1 MSGIHISATVSSG
14 ISERLLN
21 LLDLLG
27 QKGYKIAGTGV
38 LEAIKTHL
46 VARDAVPNKNRW
58 PKTHFNDRARKQTF
72 LTTSPTDATVHI
84 ALVGFGTFVT
94 GKPDVIK
101 PVNAKFLTI
110 PARPEAY
117 GKRAREFSD
126 LHFAIVDD
134 FYGRPRPALVR
145 AAQTLFKFGRK
156 VKGKSAVKDVEEV
169 GGEVYFWL
177 AKSVHPK
184 PHPEALPKTE
194 DLKRAAVGELES
206 YASTL

>member
-1 MSGIHISATVSSG
+1 MNGIQITATVKNG
-14 ISERLLN
+14 MSERLLN

-27 QKGYKIAGTGV
+27 QKGYKIAGVGV
-38 LEAIKTHL
+38 LEAIKSHL
-46 VARDAVPNKNRW
+46 ASRDGAPNKNNW
-58 PKTHFNDRARKQTF
+58 PKTHFLDRARKQTF
-72 LTTSPTDATVHI
+72 LTTTPSEAVVHI
-84 ALVGFGTFVT
+84 ALVGFGTFIT

-117 GKRAREFSD
+117 GRRAREFSD
-126 LHFAIVDD
+126 LVFEVVDD

-145 AAQTLFKFGRK
+145 AAQTTFSFGKKR
-156 VKGKSAVKDVEEV
+156 KGKRAITNVEEV

-177 AKSVHPK
+177 VKSVKPK
-184 PHPEALPKTE
+184 PHPEGLPST
-194 DLKRAAVGELES
+194 DRLKAAAVGELES